1 YDGLATAAGRLRA
14 RTELTFESR
23 TFQHGSP
30 QTLAALVEVVAAGSV
45 GASVV
50 LVSESDRSTALTES
64 LADEWVSHLVT
75 DRAGLDTLDP
85 TVLEDLRAVVL
96 DNGVGAGAPG
106 SWARVDSI
114 VEFAE
119 LLGTD

>member
-1 YDGLATAAGRLRA
+1 ATAAGRLRA

-50 LVSESDRSTALTES
+50 LVWEGGVTTES
-64 LADEWVSHLVT
+64 LADEWVTHLVT
-75 DRAGLDTLDP
+75 DRAGLDALDP
-85 TVLEDLRAVVL
+85 TALEDLRAVVL
-96 DNGVGAGAPG
+96 DNGAGAVLEAP
-106 SWARVDSI
+106 WTQVDSI
-114 VEFAE
+114 VELSE
-119 LLGTD
+119 LLDME